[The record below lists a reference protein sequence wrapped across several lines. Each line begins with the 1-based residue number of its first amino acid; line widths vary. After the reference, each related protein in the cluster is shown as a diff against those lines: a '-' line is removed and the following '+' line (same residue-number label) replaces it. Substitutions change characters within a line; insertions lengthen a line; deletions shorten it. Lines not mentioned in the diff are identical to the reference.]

1 MINSI
6 IVIYIL
12 LVLVSYCTYGD
23 FNRPERSEVIFITG
37 SLNDL
42 ILQII

>member
-6 IVIYIL
+6 LVIYIL
-12 LVLVSYCTYGD
+12 LVLVSCCTCD
-23 FNRPERSEVIFITG
+23 FNRPERSEVVFITG

-42 ILQII
+42 ILHII